1 MTVKAPSIT
10 SLTIA
15 KLSATSVSLKW
26 DEVGE
31 NFYYFVEVAKTR
43 EPGNISWQSLGYTS
57 DNFWFSSDLAKLT
70 YYKFS
75 ILICFQYLATQICIF
90 SNR

>member
-15 KLSATSVSLKW
+15 KLSANSISLKW

-43 EPGNISWQSLGYTS
+43 DPRQLSWQSLVYTS
-57 DNFWFSSDLAKLT
+57 DNSLFSSDLAKLT
-70 YYKFS
+70 HYKFRVAVGAEG
-75 ILICFQYLATQICIF
+75 F
-90 SNR
+90 